1 MDARS
6 TGGYLN
12 KRRNLIFT
20 LGACALSVPR
30 ISLAQSIAR
39 NYRLGMLSASD
50 ASIFKEPH
58 YQAFFRHLNELGLVE
73 GRNLSIERR
82 HGDNSLD
89 RLPALATELAK
100 LKCDVLFGG
109 GTEAA
114 LTALTNVSRDT
125 PVVFVA
131 VDFDPVATG
140 HVASLARPGGHV
152 TGVTAIQSSMPAKR
166 IELLKELLPGVH
178 KVAVFTNEQTSEQ
191 LSVVRSAAKRLGLP
205 IHVVEFK
212 QTPFDYDAKFADA
225 VGAQVD
231 ALFVLGSGLWVS
243 GRQKIM
249 ALSRKA
255 RMPTVFHHADW
266 VESGGLMSYGFNF
279 SSMWQRGAEMVA
291 SILRG
296 VNVSSIP
303 MEQPTTYELAINLRT
318 AKDLGIKI
326 PNSIM
331 VQATKVIE

>member
-1 MDARS
+1 MDAQS
-6 TGGYLN
+6 IGDNLN
-12 KRRNLIFT
+12 KRRNLILA
-20 LGACALSVPR
+20 LGACALGVPR
-30 ISLAQSIAR
+30 LSLAQSSTR

-58 YQAFFRHLNELGLVE
+58 YQAFVRHLGELGLVE

-82 HGDNSLD
+82 HGDNRLD
-89 RLPALATELAK
+89 RLPALAAELAK

-114 LTALTNVSRDT
+114 LTALMNAARDT
-125 PVVFVA
+125 PVVFIA
-131 VDFDPVATG
+131 VDFDPVAAG

-166 IELLKELLPGVH
+166 IELLKELLPSVH

-191 LSVVRSAAKRLGLP
+191 LSVLLSAAKRLTLP
-205 IHVVEFK
+205 LHVVEFK
-212 QTPFDYDAKFADA
+212 ETPFDYEAKFAHA
-225 VGAQVD
+225 VGAKAD

-249 ALSRKA
+249 ELSRKA
-255 RMPTVFHHADW
+255 RLPTIFHQSDW
-266 VESGGLMSYGFNF
+266 VDAGGLMSYGFNF
-279 SSMWQRGAEMVA
+279 STMWRRGAEMVA
-291 SILRG
+291 SVMRG
-296 VNVSSIP
+296 VNVSGIP
-303 MEQPTTYELAINLRT
+303 MEQPTNYELAINMKT
-318 AKDLGIKI
+318 AKALRIKI
-326 PNSIM
+326 PTSVM